1 MLLLSQDHLPL
12 RSPGRRAF
20 LRLALAGS
28 LFAALALAPGAAR
41 AAELSPAE
49 TAQLLGRLQ
58 EHRAKYPS
66 LTADFT
72 EEKSSHLLEKPVVG
86 SGTLAFSAP
95 NKFRREL
102 RGNNPSLM
110 VSNGQRLWI
119 YYPNFK
125 EAELY
130 PLGQQ
135 KFFDQAIEALTAGLN
150 FQNVAAF
157 YRYTASREEG
167 GYRLQL
173 TPRGGG
179 IKRILTSIAVTVDDE
194 YRIQKTVAV
203 LPQGDTIVT
212 SYRNQKPTPVAAS
225 TFEYTPPAD
234 AHVSQPF
241 KKQ

>member
-1 MLLLSQDHLPL
+1 MLQLSLQIP
-12 RSPGRRAF
+12 RPAF
-20 LRLALAGS
+20 FQNVAALG
-28 LFAALALAPGAAR
+28 LFAVIGMTTLLAATSAR
-41 AAELSPAE
+41 AADLSPAE
-49 TAQLLGRLQ
+49 TAQLLGKLQ
-58 EHRAKYPS
+58 DHRAKFPS

-72 EEKSSHLLEKPVVG
+72 EEKTSHLLNKPVVG
-86 SGTLAFSAP
+86 SGTLAFQAP

-102 RGNNPSLM
+102 RGTNPSLM

-157 YRYTASREEG
+157 YRYTASRDDD
-167 GYRLQL
+167 GYRLVL
-173 TPRGGG
+173 TPRAGG
-179 IKRILTSIAVTVDDE
+179 IKRILTSITVSVDE
-194 YRIQKTVAV
+194 TYRIQKTVAV
-203 LPQGDTIVT
+203 LPQGDEIVT
-212 SYRNQKPTPVAAS
+212 TYRNQRPTPVPTS
-225 TFEYTPPAD
+225 TFEYSPPAE

-241 KKQ
+241 KK